1 MAIVAQQQTDPEKAK
16 ISSIWEVKDTTKKE
30 PMQTSTPSSPVTEM
44 KIDAPK
50 SINPT
55 TGEMFN
61 ADWTAYTWTL
71 PQVKAWSYY
80 RDVYLPKVQAEKLKK
95 QWQVQNIE
103 TPAPTKAQTMDTNT
117 LSVAY
122 EMWDVSAT
130 DLENL
135 KQTDP
140 LKYQEAKLAIER
152 KRTLDAINQTWS
164 SYLTTQ
170 KQLFD
175 SYIQKWDE
183 ISWSDEWKTLREEVF
198 AKYGLDKSNEKIQQY
213 ATQIDEVDAELE
225 SLSDWTGTGDAL
237 ADRGEIISRT
247 KALTK
252 QRNDL
257 VKLRANEMD
266 YYKLWLE
273 QADAVAADYKEYK
286 AQELAQLGVRFE
298 MMTGMSKM
306 EFEMKDK
313 QNRDYLAD
321 VDKSIGGV
329 QEEIKA
335 QQELERNVVANTSL
349 LSLYDEFSDES
360 KIAMAQLDPKTL
372 ELVLKKVDETNKNS
386 FEREMKLLWYNLDVE
401 KHNWDMKKYGLESKK
416 VKNTTNVNGTI
427 VFSDEYGNVVNSYTP
442 WAIES
447 SWLDITQIVDF
458 CTTNRWRS
466 NVQCGELVN
475 DYWKLA
481 TGAKMWIDNT
491 FASKVQA
498 IQNKWESPVPMA
510 GGVFAYDVG
519 TYWHTGIITN
529 VFPDGTIE
537 TLEANIDGTEL
548 WSPPVTKKYWPSQY
562 ASWTFSKPPQNNK
575 IIEENAKAM
584 LVGIWGTEWEREE
597 YARMLVQR
605 AQQFWWDLKKA
616 KADLWLLTKQ
626 DQDFIETR
634 KTDIQNLKKSTFW
647 DLMQARR
654 TYDMVEA
661 GNWNGITDTAAIIG
675 FLKTIDPT
683 SVARETEVASVQNAV
698 SAIWAI
704 ENKILQAGTGK
715 KLNDKQRQQ
724 IQDAMK
730 TIISAAD
737 RKYSDAILDY
747 IDEFETR
754 GIDYTNYIT
763 TVDMSKVINAPVTKK
778 DNIQYWVYNEAEYE
792 QWLYKVWPQYDET
805 DYLF

>member
-30 PMQTSTPSSPVTEM
+30 PMQTSTPASPVTEM

-213 ATQIDEVDAELE
+213 STQIDEVDAELE

-266 YYKLWLE
+266 YYRLGLE

-335 QQELERNVVANTSL
+335 QQKTESDRFYAWSL

-360 KIAMAQLDPKTL
+360 KAVLSNLPPERL
-372 ELVLKKVDETNKNS
+372 EAVLKTYADKTKQAEDKYYKELDYKYKDKEMELKQKEFEQKRKEAAQKNVEVVKLDDWSIILVNKETWETGQIYQTPSSSPIKFNEPEINS
-386 FEREMKLLWYNLDVE
+386 
-401 KHNWDMKKYGLESKK
+401 
-416 VKNTTNVNGTI
+416 
-427 VFSDEYGNVVNSYTP
+427 
-442 WAIES
+442 
-447 SWLDITQIVDF
+447 IVDF
-458 CTTNRWRS
+458 CINNRWWRT
-466 NVQCGELVN
+466 NIQCGELVN
-475 DYWKLA
+475 DYWTKQ
-481 TGAKMWIDNT
+481 MWYKIGMQDSYE
-491 FASKVQA
+491 SKVKA
-498 IQNKWESPVPMA
+498 IQWAWQSPTPMA
-510 GGVFAYDVG
+510 WGVFAFPWGDH
-519 TYWHTGIITN
+519 WHTGIVTK
-529 VFPDGTIE
+529 VFEDWSIE
-537 TLEANIDGTEL
+537 VLEANRGWTDK
-548 WSPPVTKKYWPSQY
+548 WSYPEINTYSASKVKSMVFSMPPATW
-562 ASWTFSKPPQNNK
+562 
-575 IIEENAKAM
+575 
-584 LVGIWGTEWEREE
+584 EE
-597 YARMLVQR
+597 YSVDFNAIELPKDAKESQIKSLTFANRMRDAHEKL
-605 AQQFWWDLKKA
+605 LT
-616 KADLWLLTKQ
+616 LWLEDVFVWRSWAWQVRESNT
-626 DQDFIETR
+626 F
-634 KTDIQNLKKSTFW
+634 DIFKSTSQK
-647 DLMQARR
+647 DL
-654 TYDMVEA
+654 EA
-661 GNWNGITDTAAIIG
+661 LKQSFISWVLRSESWSAITDTEFARYEKMYFPLPWDSLDTLKKKQAMREEAIKWMYIQAWNDKS
-675 FLKTIDPT
+675 KTRIADYYDPT
-683 SVARETEVASVQNAV
+683 TFSSR
-698 SAIWAI
+698 I
-704 ENKILQAGTGK
+704 E
-715 KLNDKQRQQ
+715 KLNTPKTVY
-724 IQDAMK
+724 QD
-730 TIISAAD
+730 
-737 RKYSDAILDY
+737 
-747 IDEFETR
+747 E
-754 GIDYTNYIT
+754 
-763 TVDMSKVINAPVTKK
+763 VDNELA
-778 DNIQYWVYNEAEYE
+778 QYWIGIGILNTI
-792 QWLYKVWPQYDET
+792 PS
-805 DYLF
+805 FN